1 MEPYSLVATL
11 KYSNTKWNIDLVAF
25 PFPFETTWKDSKEL
39 LDFKGETLK
48 IFLIIMPFFCQAITR
63 LKDTQIVQI
72 RSNDEKW
79 LSFHKAK
86 FQFLWENGKLQR

>member
-25 PFPFETTWKDSKEL
+25 PFLRPFATTWQDSKEL

-48 IFLIIMPFFCQAITR
+48 FLLIIMPFFCQAITSCT
-63 LKDTQIVQI
+63 K
-72 RSNDEKW
+72 
-79 LSFHKAK
+79 SFS
-86 FQFLWENGKLQR
+86 LDIYL

>member
-1 MEPYSLVATL
+1 MKPYSLVATL

-48 IFLIIMPFFCQAITR
+48 IFHIIMPFFCQAITGCT
-63 LKDTQIVQI
+63 K
-72 RSNDEKW
+72 
-79 LSFHKAK
+79 SFS
-86 FQFLWENGKLQR
+86 LDVYL